1 MTGVCW
7 ARTAEDFLPLFLAVE
22 VTGGGGAAAADD
34 FLPLLAVVDVDGGGA
49 EAVEDFLPF
58 FFGSAGC
65 GGVGGDTV
73 GGGGAAAADFLGL
86 PIVCNTN

>member
-1 MTGVCW
+1 M
-7 ARTAEDFLPLFLAVE
+7 E
-22 VTGGGGAAAADD
+22 VTGGGGATAAED
-34 FLPLLAVVDVDGGGA
+34 FLPLLAAVDVDGGGDGGA

-58 FFGSAGC
+58 FFGSAG
-65 GGVGGDTV
+65 GGVGGSTV